1 MSKLLPDTA
10 SAFMSFSLA
19 SEDIEQATNVSPL
32 FLAYLQNKISAY
44 AEAVVNS
51 KLPYSAD
58 PTQQVTAILAHEKLK
73 NYVQAYQELLSELL
87 QNQPKGF

>member
-1 MSKLLPDTA
+1 MSILNPDTA
-10 SAFMSFSLA
+10 SAFMSFVLT
-19 SEDIEQATNVSPL
+19 EQDTQLATNVSPL

-73 NYVQAYQELLSELL
+73 NYVQAYQELLSELI
-87 QNQPKGF
+87 QTQTKDS